1 MEYVEALRDM
11 KQIKE
16 IKKYLKKK
24 HSERDYVLYKVKK
37 AVLHFI

>member
-16 IKKYLKKK
+16 IKKYLKK

>member
-16 IKKYLKKK
+16 IKKYLKKNTPK
-24 HSERDYVLYKVKK
+24 ETMSSTR
-37 AVLHFI
+37 